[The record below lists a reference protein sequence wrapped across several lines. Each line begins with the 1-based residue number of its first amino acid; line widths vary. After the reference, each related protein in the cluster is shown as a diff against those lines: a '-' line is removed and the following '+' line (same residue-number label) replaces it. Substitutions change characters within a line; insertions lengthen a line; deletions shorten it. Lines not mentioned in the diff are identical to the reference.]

1 MSNVISHDDGPLLVA
16 KGLVHY
22 FRDQDG
28 NDLQALGDVSFSA
41 DTREFVT
48 VVGPSGCGKTT
59 LLRILGGQ
67 LRPSRGEVWFAG
79 ERLSGPRSDI
89 GFLFQKSNLMPW
101 RTVLRNIMLPLEV
114 AHIPKDEA
122 EKRARASCQQVGLE
136 SFEKAYPV
144 QLSGGMQQRVALA
157 RALVQRPRML
167 LLDEPFASLD
177 AMTRERMNL
186 ELLRLWRKHGQ
197 TVIMVTHSITEAVF
211 LADHVLV
218 LTPRPAVVAAEVH
231 VYLPRP
237 RELSLLEG
245 AEFRQLE
252 RRIRRAIERFAYP

>member
-1 MSNVISHDDGPLLVA
+1 MTEGTKPAAPLLRA
-16 KGLVHY
+16 ENLVHY

-28 NDLQALGDVSFSA
+28 NDLQVLGGVSFSA
-41 DTREFVT
+41 HEGEFVT

-67 LRPSRGEVWFAG
+67 VSPTGGEVWFAG
-79 ERLSGPRSDI
+79 ERLHGPRPDI

-114 AHIPKDEA
+114 AHVPREEA
-122 EKRARASCQQVGLE
+122 EELALAFCRQVGLAG
-136 SFEKAYPV
+136 FENAYPA

-157 RALVQRPRML
+157 RALIQRPRML

-186 ELLRLWRKHGQ
+186 ELLRLWREYRQ

-211 LADHVLV
+211 LADRVLV
-218 LTPRPAVVAAEVH
+218 LTPRPAVIASEIR

-237 RELSLLEG
+237 REISILEDAG
-245 AEFRQLE
+245 FRKLE
-252 RRIRRAIERFAYP
+252 RRVRLAIERFA